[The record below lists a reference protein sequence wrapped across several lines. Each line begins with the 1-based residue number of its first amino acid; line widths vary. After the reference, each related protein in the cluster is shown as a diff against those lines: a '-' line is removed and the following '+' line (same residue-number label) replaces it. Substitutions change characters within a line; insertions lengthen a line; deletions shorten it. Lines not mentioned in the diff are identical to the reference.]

1 MGFDWYQYFVLAE
14 TIAQRSEE
22 EYLRSSIS
30 RAYYA
35 AFNLSLAMLR
45 EQDRVRAGKSRNIH
59 QDLIETLQSSEDEAE
74 KNTGNRLFRLRQYR
88 NHADYTPQF
97 NNLSKKAQESIVLAK
112 RIISG
117 TRELERRRRSSGD

>member
-1 MGFDWYQYFVLAE
+1 MEFDWYQYFVLAE
-14 TIAQRSEE
+14 AIAQRSEE

-35 AFNLSLAMLR
+35 AFNLSLNMLQ
-45 EQDRVRAGKSRNIH
+45 EQNRVRIEKSRNTH
-59 QDLIETLQSSEDEAE
+59 QDVINTLQSSDNEAE

-88 NHADYTPQF
+88 NNADYTLKF
-97 NNLSKKAQESIVLAK
+97 NNLSKKTQESIVLAK

-117 TRELERRRRSSGD
+117 IRELERSKKVS